1 MRLKGKVAVI
11 TGAGGGMGEASA
23 KLFAKEGAKV
33 VVAEINAEAGRKV
46 AQQIKQ
52 EGGEAIFVQVDVSKA
67 DDVKRMVQTTVDTYG
82 RLDILFNNAGI
93 AGRIFG
99 SPPPPG
105 KTQEEVELEDWR
117 QVIDVNLMGPF
128 IACLY
133 AIPVMR
139 KQGGGCILNT
149 ASTGALR
156 AQPRS
161 IAYATSKGGL
171 VLTTKSLARA
181 VVKDNIRVNAI
192 CPALVMTG
200 LADAFMG
207 YPKTE
212 EERKTKLAAGLSR
225 IPMGRPAKAEEIANA
240 ALFLVSDEAS
250 YITGVALP
258 VDGGATI

>member
-1 MRLKGKVAVI
+1 
-11 TGAGGGMGEASA
+11 MGEASA

-67 DDVKRMVQTTVDTYG
+67 DDVKRMVQT
-82 RLDILFNNAGI
+82 LSLAGVSCLIMRI

-192 CPALVMTG
+192 CPALV
-200 LADAFMG
+200 
-207 YPKTE
+207 
-212 EERKTKLAAGLSR
+212 
-225 IPMGRPAKAEEIANA
+225 IPDWRMR
-240 ALFLVSDEAS
+240 L
-250 YITGVALP
+250 
-258 VDGGATI
+258 